1 MRLITIP
8 TLLMIAVAIG
18 SNAHAHGMGPMILEN
33 SNGSLVISNR
43 SKKSIRV
50 SLQAYPVN
58 QITNKKGPSEVP
70 YSEEDQN
77 KLVRLSKSLFRVRSE
92 GFKTVKYRILSTSN
106 STPFYICSL
115 SIQGSFSTRVCSLWE
130 G

>member
-1 MRLITIP
+1 MKLITIP
-8 TLLMIAVAIG
+8 TLLMIAVAVG

-43 SKKSIRV
+43 LNRSIRV

-58 QITNKKGPSEVP
+58 EINGRKGPSEVP
-70 YSEEDQN
+70 YSEEDQD
-77 KLVRLSKSLFRVRSE
+77 KLVRLSKSMFRVRRE
-92 GFKTVKYRILSTSN
+92 GFKTVKYRIKSTSN
-106 STPFYICSL
+106 STPFYICSS
-115 SIQGSFSTRVCSLWE
+115 SIQGSFSTRVCSFWE